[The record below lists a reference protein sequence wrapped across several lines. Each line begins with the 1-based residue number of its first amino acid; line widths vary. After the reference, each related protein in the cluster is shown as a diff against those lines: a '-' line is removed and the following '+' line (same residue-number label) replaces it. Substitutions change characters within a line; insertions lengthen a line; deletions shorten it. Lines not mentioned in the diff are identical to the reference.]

1 MVKSYV
7 RAIVEKAIVPEKALQ
22 HGLSL
27 LKWKDCLVL
36 YNGWEATN
44 RARAS
49 KGGIPPASVIPIIG
63 FLQWYDRPGSP
74 AVREIKASFAVHG
87 CGPLLYDIAMS
98 DCEWMMAD
106 RFSVSAAA
114 ERVWV
119 YYHSKRSD
127 VEHAP
132 LPEKYQKDPEELTER
147 ERTVLNSMYRIKDKI
162 DSHELETAHRDHC
175 EEIAR
180 IAGESG
186 IRKFERQIVLA
197 GEQKFSDAFT

>member
-1 MVKSYV
+1 MVEALV
-7 RAIVEKAIVPEKALQ
+7 RAIVEKAIVPEKALA
-22 HGLSL
+22 HGLAL
-27 LKWKDCLVL
+27 LKAKDCLVL

-49 KGGIPPASVIPIIG
+49 KGGIPPAAVIPVIG
-63 FLQWYDRPGSP
+63 FLQWYDRPGTPS
-74 AVREIKASFAVHG
+74 VREIKASFAVHG

-119 YYHSKRSD
+119 YYYSKRSD

-132 LPEKYQKDPEELTER
+132 VPEKYQKDPDELTER
-147 ERTVLNSMYRIKDKI
+147 ERTVLNSMYRIKDPV
-162 DSHELETAHRDHC
+162 DSSELQSAHRDHC
-175 EEIAR
+175 DEISR
-180 IAGESG
+180 LAGDSG
-186 IRKFERQIVLA
+186 VRKFERQIVLA